1 MNGRLCVKAKLFDY
15 IERDNFIYRL
25 SGVTK
30 LICFFCMTFAVMFS
44 YDIRFIAGVL
54 ACSFILIRK
63 ADIRFSQIKLMLI
76 YVAVFLGLNFVLTF
90 LFSPLYGTEIY
101 GSRHDLFSFGGRY
114 VITQEQ
120 LLYQLTKTF
129 KYASVVPLGII
140 FFLSTNPSEFA
151 ASVNRIGLPYKA
163 AYAFSLTLRYFP
175 DLIRDYENISAAQ
188 QTRGLDLSKKEKPFK
203 RIKNIMNIFVPL
215 VFSTLDRID
224 TISNTMDLRGFGKEK
239 KRSWYAARPLK
250 KGDIISIIFG
260 VAVLAVSVCMS
271 VFINQSRFFNPFVK
285 G

>member
-1 MNGRLCVKAKLFDY
+1 MKAKLFDY

-25 SGVTK
+25 SGLTK
-30 LICFFCMTFAVMFS
+30 LAGFFFMTFAVMFS
-44 YDIRFIAGVL
+44 YDIRFISCVFVFSL
-54 ACSFILIRK
+54 VLIRM
-63 ADIRFSQIKLMLI
+63 ADITFSQIRIMLL
-76 YVAVFLGLNFVLTF
+76 YVIIFLVINFVLTF

-101 GSRHDLFSFGGRY
+101 GTRHDLFSFGGRY
-114 VITQEQ
+114 VLTEEQ
-120 LLYQLTKTF
+120 LLYQITKTL

-163 AYAFSLTLRYFP
+163 AFAFSLTLRYFP
-175 DLIRDYENISAAQ
+175 DLIRDYENIAAAQ
-188 QTRGLDLSKKEKPFK
+188 QTRGLDLSKKEKVS
-203 RIKNIMNIFVPL
+203 RRMKNVMNIFIPL

-250 KGDIISIIFG
+250 KGDVVSIVLCAG
-260 VAVLAVSVCMS
+260 VFVLSLCIS
-271 VFINQSRFFNPFVK
+271 VFINHSRFFNPFV
-285 G
+285 

>member
-1 MNGRLCVKAKLFDY
+1 MKAKLFDY

-25 SGVTK
+25 SGLTK
-30 LICFFCMTFAVMFS
+30 LVGFFFMTFAVMFS
-44 YDIRFIAGVL
+44 YDIRFISCVFVF
-54 ACSFILIRK
+54 SFILIRM
-63 ADIRFSQIKLMLI
+63 ADITFSQIRIMLI
-76 YVAVFLGLNFVLTF
+76 YVIIFLAINFVLTF

-101 GSRHDLFSFGGRY
+101 GTRHDLFSFGGRY
-114 VITQEQ
+114 VLTEEQ
-120 LLYQLTKTF
+120 LLYQITKTL

-163 AYAFSLTLRYFP
+163 AFAFSLTLRYFP
-175 DLIRDYENISAAQ
+175 DLIRDYENIAAAQ
-188 QTRGLDLSKKEKPFK
+188 QTRGLDLSKKEKVS
-203 RIKNIMNIFVPL
+203 RRMKNVMNIFIPL

-250 KGDIISIIFG
+250 KGDVVSIVLCAG
-260 VAVLAVSVCMS
+260 VFVLSLCIS
-271 VFINQSRFFNPFVK
+271 VFINHSRFFNPFV
-285 G
+285 